1 MAVKPIFTLLVGVVL
16 GCAEPLVGDP
26 SLTGPLTG
34 TLTGSLTGTLTGQ
47 LPGQLPGMLSEMEKQ
62 SILKER
68 DPKPHVESALKVAEA
83 RIKNAF
89 QFTQENQPR
98 AAAQDLDAF
107 LALIV
112 YADTYT
118 RKTLASKN
126 KDRNHCLKQIEQAI
140 FKQTRNLE
148 SVTRALPLESRE
160 AVESQIGEVKKIRL
174 RAINDLLGGGQVI
187 NSSN

>member
-1 MAVKPIFTLLVGVVL
+1 LLAGVIL
-16 GCAEPLVGDP
+16 GCAEPQVGNP
-26 SLTGPLTG
+26 S
-34 TLTGSLTGTLTGQ
+34 

-62 SILKER
+62 SILREQ

-83 RIKNAF
+83 RVKNAF
-89 QFTQENQPR
+89 QLAQENQMT

-118 RKTLASKN
+118 RTALASKN
-126 KDRNHCLKQIEQAI
+126 KDRNHCLKKIEQAV
-140 FKQTRNLE
+140 FKQSRNLE
-148 SVTRALPLESRE
+148 SISRALPLDSRE
-160 AVESQIGEVKKIRL
+160 AVESQIEEVKKIRL

>member
-1 MAVKPIFTLLVGVVL
+1 MSLKPIFTLLVGVVL
-16 GCAEPLVGDP
+16 GCAEPQVGDP
-26 SLTGPLTG
+26 SLSGP
-34 TLTGSLTGTLTGQ
+34 
-47 LPGQLPGMLSEMEKQ
+47 LPGMLSEMEKQ

-68 DPKPHVESALKVAEA
+68 NPKLHVESALEVAEA

-89 QFTQENQPR
+89 QLAQENQLR

-118 RKTLASKN
+118 RKSLASKN
-126 KDRNHCLKQIEQAI
+126 KDRNHCLKRIEQAV
-140 FKQTRNLE
+140 FKQSRNLE
-148 SVTRALPLESRE
+148 SITRALPLESRE

-174 RAINDLLGGGQVI
+174 RAINDLLGSGQVI
-187 NSSN
+187 NSSQ

>member
-1 MAVKPIFTLLVGVVL
+1 MASKPIYTLFIGLVL
-16 GCAEPLVGDP
+16 GCAQPQAGDP
-26 SLTGPLTG
+26 ILPG
-34 TLTGSLTGTLTGQ
+34 TLNET
-47 LPGQLPGMLSEMEKQ
+47 EKQ

-83 RIKNAF
+83 RIKSAF
-89 QFTQENQPR
+89 QLAEENQLQ
-98 AAAQDLDAF
+98 AAAKDLDAF
-107 LALIV
+107 LALIIYSDA
-112 YADTYT
+112 YA
-118 RKTLASKN
+118 RKSLVAKI
-126 KDRNHCLKQIEQAI
+126 KDRNHCLKKIEQLI
-140 FKQTRNLE
+140 FKQSRSLE

>member
-1 MAVKPIFTLLVGVVL
+1 MAPKSIFILLVGVVL
-16 GCAEPLVGDP
+16 GCAEPQVGGQ
-26 SLTGPLTG
+26 SLTGRLPGRSQGQL
-34 TLTGSLTGTLTGQ
+34 SGQ
-47 LPGQLPGMLSEMEKQ
+47 LPGQLSGQLPGMLSEMEKQ
-62 SILKER
+62 SILKEQ

-89 QFTQENQPR
+89 QLAQENQIR
-98 AAAQDLDAF
+98 EASQDLDAY

-112 YADTYT
+112 YADTYA
-118 RKTLASKN
+118 RKALASKN

-140 FKQTRNLE
+140 FKQSRNME

-160 AVESQIGEVKKIRL
+160 AVEPQIGEVKKIRL
-174 RAINDLLGGGQVI
+174 RAINDLLGGGHVI

>member
-1 MAVKPIFTLLVGVVL
+1 MALKPIVTLLVGVVL
-16 GCAEPLVGDP
+16 GCAEPQVGHT
-26 SLTGPLTG
+26 SLA
-34 TLTGSLTGTLTGQ
+34 GQ
-47 LPGQLPGMLSEMEKQ
+47 LPGQLHGQLPETLSEMEKQ

-83 RIKNAF
+83 RIKTAL
-89 QFTQENQPR
+89 QFAQDNQMR

-112 YADTYT
+112 YADTYA
-118 RKTLASKN
+118 RKALVSKN

-140 FKQTRNLE
+140 FKQSRNLE

-160 AVESQIGEVKKIRL
+160 AVESQIGDVKKIRL

>member
-1 MAVKPIFTLLVGVVL
+1 MAMNPIFTLLAGVIL
-16 GCAEPLVGDP
+16 GCAEPQVGNP
-26 SLTGPLTG
+26 S
-34 TLTGSLTGTLTGQ
+34 

-62 SILKER
+62 SILREQ

-83 RIKNAF
+83 RVKNAF
-89 QFTQENQPR
+89 QLAQENQMS

-118 RKTLASKN
+118 RAALASKN
-126 KDRNHCLKQIEQAI
+126 KDRNHCLKKIEQAV
-140 FKQTRNLE
+140 FKQSRNLE
-148 SVTRALPLESRE
+148 SISRALPLESRE
-160 AVESQIGEVKKIRL
+160 AVESQIEEVKKIRL